1 MILDSCEC
9 MSCYTYERFL
19 LQGNE
24 IRFDI
29 VIDFNCDNRKA
40 LYQDI
45 LKNAQNHYLE
55 YPFNTILGCD
65 IHD

>member
-1 MILDSCEC
+1 MT
-9 MSCYTYERFL
+9 CYTYERFL

-55 YPFNTILGCD
+55 YPFNTILGCV

>member
-1 MILDSCEC
+1 MHG
-9 MSCYTYERFL
+9 FFV
-19 LQGNE
+19 QGNE

-29 VIDFNCDNRKA
+29 VIDFNCDDREA

-45 LKNAQNHYLE
+45 LKNAQNHYPE
-55 YPFNTILGCD
+55 YPFNTILSCD

>member
-1 MILDSCEC
+1 MILGSCEC
-9 MSCYTYERFL
+9 MTCYTYERFL

-45 LKNAQNHYLE
+45 LKNAE
-55 YPFNTILGCD
+55 IIKVAKSGK
-65 IHD
+65 IRKIII